1 MLEELFDNKTS
12 RDVRPGMI
20 DSIHKRLNTHSP
32 RRLGIAGPEAAVLI
46 ALTHADIPEIIFT
59 RRSPQLNSHGG
70 EVAFP
75 GGKRDPEDCNLIAT
89 ALRESHE
96 EIGLPQHRVDILG
109 STGEVVSRLG
119 IKVTPYIGLI
129 DREEKLIANP
139 DELDR
144 IFRVPVDYFLEGN
157 RQHTDQLRY
166 RGELF
171 QVPSWQYG
179 EYRIWGL
186 TAIMLVEFLNV
197 GLGAGIPLRAPQMVA
212 ETIDADDWQR

>member
-12 RDVRPGMI
+12 RDVRPSMI
-20 DSIHKRLNTHSP
+20 DSISRRLNTHAP
-32 RRLGIAGPEAAVLI
+32 RRLDVAGQEAAVLI
-46 ALTHADIPEIIFT
+46 ALTRSDIPEIVFT
-59 RRSPQLNSHGG
+59 RRSPRLNSHGG

-75 GGKRDPEDCNLIAT
+75 GGKRDPEDRNLIAT

-96 EIGLPQHRVDILG
+96 EIGLPQHRVNILG

-129 DREEKLIANP
+129 ERGERLVANL

-144 IFRVPVDYFLEGN
+144 IFRVPVDYFLSDNG
-157 RQHTDQLRY
+157 RRTDQLYY

-171 QVPSWQYG
+171 QVPCWQYG

-197 GLGAGIPLRAPQMVA
+197 GLGAGIPLHVPQMHPETTAA
-212 ETIDADDWQR
+212 EDWQR